1 MEPFVEVLSYEEGK
15 EVLIILTEPLKE
27 GEKIIAD
34 ILVEDENRN
43 TLNVL
48 VPFRARND
56 RMPQLVINELR
67 TEYASASGRNPPRVE
82 SVEFLAKS
90 SGNLG
95 ALRLF
100 IAGNSLTEPVFEF
113 PPTEVRAGEYI
124 VLHLRTMLEGSVDE
138 TGNNLALSGGAEALP
153 DARDFWVPG
162 TTKLL
167 RKTEIVY
174 LVDQDDRIID
184 AVLLSE
190 NPGST
195 WGKASLTTA
204 AEFIASQRA
213 WLPSEHNAGEPYTLT
228 PSDAII
234 SKSTTAT
241 RTICRD
247 ETLENTRCARNW
259 YTTVTS
265 GATLGKPNNPNR
277 YNP

>member
-1 MEPFVEVLSYEEGK
+1 MLSFYMEPYAEILSYEEG
-15 EVLIILTEPLKE
+15 EELLILLSEPLRE

-34 ILVEDENRN
+34 ILVEDEHRN

-56 RMPQLVINELR
+56 RVPNLVINELR

-90 SGNLG
+90 AGNLG

-100 IAGNSLTEPVFEF
+100 IAGSSPQPVFEF
-113 PPTEVRAGEYI
+113 PPAEIRAGEYI
-124 VLHLRTMLEGSVDE
+124 VLHLRTMMEGCVDE
-138 TGNNLALSGGAEALP
+138 TGGNLALSGGHEALP
-153 DARDFWVPG
+153 DVRDFWVPG

-190 NPGST
+190 DPGSA
-195 WGKASLTTA
+195 WGKAALTSA
-204 AEFIASQRA
+204 AEFIAAQRA
-213 WLPSEHNAGEPYTLT
+213 WLPRGNDAGGSYTLT
-228 PSDAII
+228 PCDAII
-234 SKSTTAT
+234 TKTATAT
-241 RTICRD
+241 RTVCRD
-247 ETLENTRCARNW
+247 ETL
-259 YTTVTS
+259 
-265 GATLGKPNNPNR
+265 
-277 YNP
+277 